1 MYYYYY
7 YYYYLIINVGR
18 SAVLQVSRH
27 CPSAPAVAQDIALG
41 SEEGSMMGNG
51 LLGCAAEGRGEHLC

>member
-7 YYYYLIINVGR
+7 VIIIVGR
-18 SAVLQVSRH
+18 SAALQFSRQY
-27 CPSAPAVAQDIALG
+27 PSAPAVTQDNALG

-51 LLGCAAEGRGEHLC
+51 LLGCAAEGRGDHLC